1 MAASWEDPLPWGPA
15 EHRCT
20 GGTYGQSW
28 GLQRPGGWTH
38 PGGGSPNPSVLP
50 QGAVPSHPVT
60 PANLARWSP
69 GQHPQLR
76 PEAYPQCRG
85 PSARTLV
92 SGAGR
97 PPGCCLGLPPGRALT
112 KPVSASRGC
121 AMRSLCDLGEGRGS
135 CPGEIPG
142 PAANTLTDAA
152 APVAPGGPSAQS
164 INSPATE
171 SVNRSGKGPSPS
183 GANVGRNDV
192 RGRRPRAGGR
202 QGVGGRLYKEASG
215 ECVIHSRV
223 NLPGRDTGSAPP
235 RGSWGPFNVHLGVGG
250 RSICRCPPCHR
261 SHLADLRLLT

>member
-1 MAASWEDPLPWGPA
+1 MDRA
-15 EHRCT
+15 
-20 GGTYGQSW
+20 GGCRGQVA
-28 GLQRPGGWTH
+28 GLTR
-38 PGGGSPNPSVLP
+38 GGSPNPSVLP

-60 PANLARWSP
+60 PASLARWSP

-92 SGAGR
+92 SGAGWR
-97 PPGCCLGLPPGRALT
+97 PGCCLGLPPGRALT

-121 AMRSLCDLGEGRGS
+121 AMRSLRDLREGRGS

-142 PAANTLTDAA
+142 PAANTLTLTDAA

-171 SVNRSGKGPSPS
+171 SVNSSGKGPSPS

-202 QGVGGRLYKEASG
+202 QGVAGRLYKEASG
-215 ECVIHSRV
+215 ECRYSLKSKPARQGH
-223 NLPGRDTGSAPP
+223 
-235 RGSWGPFNVHLGVGG
+235 GV
-250 RSICRCPPCHR
+250 ST
-261 SHLADLRLLT
+261 A